1 MPKLSPKDMQAALAV
16 AQKAFKEKFT
26 PGFYHGSPS
35 NKIEAFDPTKS
46 VKDPMYITPKA
57 TFVTRDPEFAESFLS
72 MNNSGKIKPGSTM
85 YPVNVNLGQHW
96 HPDTPEGQQLIQEF
110 IEKYPKRAGLQ
121 KGLNRGDWTAVE
133 NSDFLTHLKDTGHD
147 TFHVMEGG
155 VPNVGVLKPENIRG
169 KFAEFNPEDAADP
182 DFMKAEGGEVQ
193 HMAGGRLAV
202 ANEIAKLARHPHG
215 QDPKVAQALEQYLKG
230 NISQEERIRIMNQ
243 FLPTRQWKEL
253 PPNYSDEEIRNAL
266 MSNKQPKALAPVPEG
281 MRVGNRLDIPAYTQ
295 KGVYVDTTHDTAGKP
310 ISYGRTGHLKDVE
323 FGSNPDKAV
332 RVGLGTKPQA
342 LTPMAAEHGA
352 DKSPFALIKGTH
364 QGTSD
369 EEVRR
374 MMAEMMQDPN
384 YTQIGM
390 DPRKHSQFYD
400 KSTGMPVWSAE
411 EKLQSGPLI
420 LAPKQGLETTS
431 WDDPRLNLSDF
442 EGKQYADGGLAHLAR
457 GGMLRRGT
465 TYGTPQQQAVN
476 YIAPKPLQATTTAFN
491 KMPSPTPVTGGSTT
505 MPGTPPM
512 VPVQKP
518 VVPIQNSK
526 TAATSTVP
534 AGGATFAQAPT
545 QQPLPTPLPTPT
557 PNPDQAA
564 YQTYLSGRQGQNNM
578 SYGDWS
584 TWNTNYNNQDPG
596 YQAYLKSN
604 QGGGTDANGNAMA
617 SLTVMPMTYGDW
629 KQYSQPSA
637 MSSPNTGNGN
647 SAAIYDPTGS
657 LSQPGTPSGPSGSA
671 GTGGIASLINSTQ
684 QLPGSLTMN
693 VQAAPQ
699 QPQPPQPPTQIN
711 SVLGNLIGGT
721 IPGIAA
727 GKAGGR
733 VQHFEFG
740 GAVKKALQYA
750 RTVPFTHFSHS
761 SNISRL
767 EPSLYGSGIKGAE
780 ASRLKDAPD
789 IKPRSYIYVSKEN
802 VRPEQGL
809 GPHRYEGVAEN
820 MYPLHED
827 PAGFSAKARELAKD
841 PYFAKMGVEI
851 VDQPKHLNELER
863 QIKNAGYSGYADDNV
878 GLLFNPTDVTKIT
891 D

>member
-557 PNPDQAA
+557 PN
-564 YQTYLSGRQGQNNM
+564 
-578 SYGDWS
+578 
-584 TWNTNYNNQDPG
+584 
-596 YQAYLKSN
+596 
-604 QGGGTDANGNAMA
+604 
-617 SLTVMPMTYGDW
+617 
-629 KQYSQPSA
+629 
-637 MSSPNTGNGN
+637 TGNGN

-878 GLLFNPTDVTKIT
+878 GLLFNPTDVTKVT

>member
-266 MSNKQPKALAPVPEG
+266 MSNKQPRALAPVPEG

-557 PNPDQAA
+557 PN
-564 YQTYLSGRQGQNNM
+564 
-578 SYGDWS
+578 
-584 TWNTNYNNQDPG
+584 
-596 YQAYLKSN
+596 
-604 QGGGTDANGNAMA
+604 
-617 SLTVMPMTYGDW
+617 
-629 KQYSQPSA
+629 
-637 MSSPNTGNGN
+637 TGNGN

-671 GTGGIASLINSTQ
+671 GTDSIASLINSTQ

-841 PYFAKMGVEI
+841 PYFTKMGVEI

>member
-35 NKIEAFDPTKS
+35 NRIKAFDPTKS
-46 VKDPMYITPKA
+46 NKPEEYITPGVTFLTQNPSFAHDYTPIKGTASQMVGQPDQYA
-57 TFVTRDPEFAESFLS
+57 TGAT
-72 MNNSGKIKPGSTM
+72 I
-85 YPVNVNLGQHW
+85 YPVSANLGKKFDF
-96 HPDTPEGQQLIQEF
+96 DTPEGKALA
-110 IEKYPKRAGLQ
+110 K
-121 KGLNRGDWTAVE
+121 
-133 NSDFLTHLKDTGHD
+133 DFLKNKLIPNQGEQDAARWLAGMQDEHNTWKSLEHPDFLQHLKDTGHD
-147 TFHVMEGG
+147 SFAVKEAGIN
-155 VPNVGVLKPENIRG
+155 NVGIFDAKNIRG
-169 KFAEFNPEDAADP
+169 KFAKYNPEDAESP
-182 DFMKAEGGEVQ
+182 DFMKAEGG
-193 HMAGGRLAV
+193 AV
-202 ANEIAKLARHPHG
+202 G
-215 QDPKVAQALEQYLKG
+215 
-230 NISQEERIRIMNQ
+230 
-243 FLPTRQWKEL
+243 
-253 PPNYSDEEIRNAL
+253 
-266 MSNKQPKALAPVPEG
+266 
-281 MRVGNRLDIPAYTQ
+281 
-295 KGVYVDTTHDTAGKP
+295 
-310 ISYGRTGHLKDVE
+310 
-323 FGSNPDKAV
+323 
-332 RVGLGTKPQA
+332 
-342 LTPMAAEHGA
+342 
-352 DKSPFALIKGTH
+352 
-364 QGTSD
+364 
-369 EEVRR
+369 
-374 MMAEMMQDPN
+374 
-384 YTQIGM
+384 
-390 DPRKHSQFYD
+390 
-400 KSTGMPVWSAE
+400 
-411 EKLQSGPLI
+411 
-420 LAPKQGLETTS
+420 
-431 WDDPRLNLSDF
+431 
-442 EGKQYADGGLAHLAR
+442 QYADDGLAHLAR

-491 KMPSPTPVTGGSTT
+491 KMPSPTPITGGSTT

-557 PNPDQAA
+557 PNPDQ
-564 YQTYLSGRQGQNNM
+564 
-578 SYGDWS
+578 
-584 TWNTNYNNQDPG
+584 
-596 YQAYLKSN
+596 
-604 QGGGTDANGNAMA
+604 
-617 SLTVMPMTYGDW
+617 
-629 KQYSQPSA
+629 
-637 MSSPNTGNGN
+637 
-647 SAAIYDPTGS
+647 
-657 LSQPGTPSGPSGSA
+657 PGTPSGPSGSA
-671 GTGGIASLINSTQ
+671 GTDSIASLINSTQ

-878 GLLFNPTDVTKIT
+878 GLLFNPTDVTKVT

>member
-266 MSNKQPKALAPVPEG
+266 MSNKQPRALAPVPEG

-557 PNPDQAA
+557 PN
-564 YQTYLSGRQGQNNM
+564 
-578 SYGDWS
+578 
-584 TWNTNYNNQDPG
+584 
-596 YQAYLKSN
+596 
-604 QGGGTDANGNAMA
+604 
-617 SLTVMPMTYGDW
+617 
-629 KQYSQPSA
+629 
-637 MSSPNTGNGN
+637 TGNGN

-671 GTGGIASLINSTQ
+671 GTDSIASLINSTQ

-841 PYFAKMGVEI
+841 PYFTKMGVEI

-878 GLLFNPTDVTKIT
+878 GLLFNPTDVTKVT

>member
-35 NKIEAFDPTKS
+35 NKIKEFDPTKS

-182 DFMKAEGGEVQ
+182 DFMKAEGG
-193 HMAGGRLAV
+193 
-202 ANEIAKLARHPHG
+202 
-215 QDPKVAQALEQYLKG
+215 
-230 NISQEERIRIMNQ
+230 
-243 FLPTRQWKEL
+243 
-253 PPNYSDEEIRNAL
+253 
-266 MSNKQPKALAPVPEG
+266 
-281 MRVGNRLDIPAYTQ
+281 
-295 KGVYVDTTHDTAGKP
+295 
-310 ISYGRTGHLKDVE
+310 
-323 FGSNPDKAV
+323 
-332 RVGLGTKPQA
+332 
-342 LTPMAAEHGA
+342 
-352 DKSPFALIKGTH
+352 
-364 QGTSD
+364 
-369 EEVRR
+369 
-374 MMAEMMQDPN
+374 
-384 YTQIGM
+384 
-390 DPRKHSQFYD
+390 
-400 KSTGMPVWSAE
+400 
-411 EKLQSGPLI
+411 
-420 LAPKQGLETTS
+420 
-431 WDDPRLNLSDF
+431 
-442 EGKQYADGGLAHLAR
+442 LAHLAR

-491 KMPSPTPVTGGSTT
+491 KMPSPTPVSGGSTT

-617 SLTVMPMTYGDW
+617 SLAVMPMTYGDW

-878 GLLFNPTDVTKIT
+878 GLLFNPTDVTKVT